1 MRAGTGGIRRLTRR
15 RLPAADDLASVQI
28 ALQPI
33 IEVATGDV
41 IAAEAL
47 ARFAGTTTP
56 VEQIFAIAHASGRG
70 AELEAAC
77 VRAAL
82 LTRDRLPLGTR
93 LSVNVSPDALSHPA
107 IEAAFAG
114 DLDGVIVEITEH
126 ASSDPSAV
134 SASLEWLRRRGAQ
147 VAVDDTGSGYAGL
160 LRLAALDPDIV
171 KLDRTLVTGL
181 RDSLFQ
187 TAIVEALVT
196 LAARLGWR
204 VLGEG
209 VESLRDLVA
218 LAEIGVDYAQGR
230 VIASATDPL
239 PEIDPAAV
247 EACRGARSRLLS
259 GAPPYDHIA
268 VSVEDLT
275 AARAGTPAVED
286 LSAIVRAAADTLDVD
301 LVSVSVLVDSDRL
314 RTLASTDPGVD
325 EPAYRISDFPA
336 LLRALHTG
344 ALIEAHVTD
353 QDLHAA
359 ARRYLAA
366 RGLSSLLIVP
376 VLGDAGPIAV
386 LDLSRREGRHWTAR
400 DITRARRLGDQLAQM
415 MAARPP
421 TDTAR
426 RPKRP
431 A

>member
-1 MRAGTGGIRRLTRR
+1 MRAGTGGARRLTRR
-15 RLPAADDLASVQI
+15 RLRSGGDLGSVQI

-33 IEVATGDV
+33 IEVATGEV
-41 IAAEAL
+41 VAAEAL

-82 LTRDRLPLGTR
+82 LTRDGLPPGAR

-114 DLDGVIVEITEH
+114 DLEGVIVEITEH

-147 VAVDDTGSGYAGL
+147 IAVDDTGSGYAGL

-181 RDSLFQ
+181 RDSLPQ

-218 LAEIGVDYAQGR
+218 LAEIGVDYAQGT
-230 VIASATDPL
+230 VIAPARDPL
-239 PEIDPAAV
+239 PDVDPAAV
-247 EACRGARSRLLS
+247 EACRSARSRLLS
-259 GAPPYDHIA
+259 GAPPYGHVA
-268 VSVEDLT
+268 ASVEDLT
-275 AARAGTPAVED
+275 AARAGTPAGED
-286 LSAIVRAAADTLDVD
+286 LSAIVQAAADALDVE
-301 LVSVSVLVDSDRL
+301 LASVSVLVDADRL
-314 RTLASTDPGVD
+314 RTVASTDPTAG

-344 ALIEAHVTD
+344 ALIEAHATD

-359 ARRYLAA
+359 ARRYLTA
-366 RGLSSLLIVP
+366 RGLESLLIVP

-386 LDLSRREGRHWTAR
+386 LDLSRREGRRWTAR
-400 DITRARRLGDQLAQM
+400 DITQARRLGDQLAQM
-415 MAARPP
+415 MTARPP
-421 TDTAR
+421 TEEAMT
-426 RPKRP
+426 
-431 A
+431 